1 MADYNVQMKQYN
13 GTSFDNILPYASQAL
28 TLAGGGGATEIIAQ
42 ARAGLSQIATG
53 SYVGTGVYSEGTTI
67 TLNTTFKPKM
77 LFIFLPPNLTVSG
90 GASGSRGFARGYAP
104 YPVHGDALSS
114 RLYYYSS
121 EILVGI
127 WQESMNKMIISSFSY
142 RAERFQGIQIAFSTT
157 NSSITW
163 KTEKI
168 DGSTKYG
175 FDNYSDYEYDVSPYF
190 FNAESTTYSYI
201 AFG

>member
-1 MADYNVQMKQYN
+1 M
-13 GTSFDNILPYASQAL
+13 
-28 TLAGGGGATEIIAQ
+28 
-42 ARAGLSQIATG
+42 
-53 SYVGTGVYSEGTTI
+53 GTGVYSEGTTI

-77 LFIFLPPNLTVSG
+77 LFIFLPPNLTVSEG
-90 GASGSRGFARGYAP
+90 SSGSSGFAKGYAP

-114 RLYYYSS
+114 SQYYYSS

-127 WQESMNKMIISSFSY
+127 WQESMSKMIISSY
-142 RAERFQGIQIAFSTT
+142 AYGVGEFQGIQIAFSTT
-157 NSSITW
+157 DSSITW

-175 FDNYSDYEYDVSPYF
+175 FDNYSSFEYDVSPYF
-190 FNAESTTYSYI
+190 FNAESTIYSYI